1 MKAIKML
8 LTLDN
13 LVFQTLK
20 FDFNRQYDPYLN
32 CLGPEMFRILRGLL
46 FIVLHLVYLH
56 IDNEI
61 L

>member
-1 MKAIKML
+1 MKAIRML

-13 LVFQTLK
+13 LVFQTFK

-32 CLGPEMFRILRGLL
+32 CLGQKMFRILRGLL

>member
-1 MKAIKML
+1 MKAIRML

-20 FDFNRQYDPYLN
+20 FDFNRQYGPYLN
-32 CLGPEMFRILRGLL
+32 CLRPEMFRILGGLL

>member
-1 MKAIKML
+1 MKAIRML

-13 LVFQTLK
+13 LVFQTFK

-32 CLGPEMFRILRGLL
+32 CLGSEMFRILRSLL
-46 FIVLHLVYLH
+46 LIVLHLVYLH